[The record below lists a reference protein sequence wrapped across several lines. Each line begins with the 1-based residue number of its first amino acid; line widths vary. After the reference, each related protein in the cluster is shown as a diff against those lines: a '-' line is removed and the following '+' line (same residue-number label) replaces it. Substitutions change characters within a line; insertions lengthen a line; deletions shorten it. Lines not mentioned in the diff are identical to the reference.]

1 MARTLGTGAGLAGAA
16 LLSTDPVYVLYS
28 RWDHGPVVIQHLC
41 LTGAMLA
48 LIRFDRERRVGWL
61 AAGFFAVGVGV
72 LGEAIF
78 GWLVSGVGISGVVL
92 FLRGDPGGASFP
104 KLCVALGAF
113 ALWGGPPG
121 LFQVYQRD

>member
-61 AAGFFAVGVGV
+61 AAGFFALGVGMW
-72 LGEAIF
+72 GKAIF
-78 GWLVSGVGISGVVL
+78 EWLVSGLGIAGLVL
-92 FLRGDPGGASFP
+92 FRRGIRRALSLRNLAVSLAAF
-104 KLCVALGAF
+104 ALGA
-113 ALWGGPPG
+113 APLI
-121 LFQVYQRD
+121 VYNVHN